1 MKKADL
7 FAELLKDIVGFVDNY
22 KFRRDKIDFQK
33 NKEGVYMYAYKERIM
48 CISTGGLSLFYSK
61 NYLEISILSRT
72 ALESLFYFL
81 SLKNDKTFLKS
92 FRGDHDIQKKK
103 MFNELSCSPE
113 VMTDLKFSKE
123 DVDNCLLK
131 IRENIDKAN
140 IKDEINVQ
148 KSAKIAGLSSM
159 YTSAF
164 RLLSQVSH
172 SKVKILE
179 NHFTYNDNQFA
190 FTKIQ
195 DKNDAIM
202 PLDVLVVV
210 LLIMSF
216 NFVDY
221 ASITDKRIKDKLEAF
236 ALRYKKISEG
246 HIL

>member
-7 FAELLKDIVGFVDNY
+7 FAELLEDIVDFVDSY
-22 KFRRDKIDFQK
+22 KFRRDKINFTK
-33 NKEGVYMYAYKERIM
+33 NKEGVYMYAYKERVV
-48 CISTGGLSLFYSK
+48 CISKGGLALFKSK

-103 MFNELSCSPE
+103 MFNELSCNPE

-123 DVDNCLLK
+123 DVDDCLLK
-131 IRENIDKAN
+131 IRQTIDKAD
-140 IKDEINVQ
+140 IKNEINVQ

-179 NHFTYNDNQFA
+179 NHFIYNNKFI
-190 FTKIQ
+190 FTKTQ
-195 DKNDAIM
+195 DKNNAIM
-202 PLDVLVVV
+202 PLDVLVLV

-221 ASITDKRIKDKLEAF
+221 ASIGDKRIKNRLENF
-236 ALRYKKISEG
+236 ASRYKKISES
-246 HIL
+246 HNL

>member
-7 FAELLKDIVGFVDNY
+7 FVELLKDIVDFVDSY
-22 KFRRDKIDFQK
+22 KFRRDKINFPK
-33 NKEGVYMYAYKERIM
+33 NKEGVYMYAYKERVV
-48 CISTGGLSLFYSK
+48 CISKGCLALFKSK

-81 SLKNDKTFLKS
+81 SLKNDKTFLKL
-92 FRGDHDIQKKK
+92 FRCDHDIQKKK
-103 MFNELSCSPE
+103 MFNELSCNPE

-123 DVDNCLLK
+123 DVDDCLLK
-131 IRENIDKAN
+131 IRQNIDKAN

-179 NHFTYNDNQFA
+179 NHFTYKNNRFT

-195 DKNDAIM
+195 DKNNAIM
-202 PLDVLVVV
+202 PLDVLVMV

-221 ASITDKRIKDKLEAF
+221 ASISDKRIKDTLETF
-236 ALRYKKISEG
+236 ALRYKKISKI

>member
-7 FAELLKDIVGFVDNY
+7 FVELLKDIVDFVDNY
-22 KFRRDKIDFQK
+22 KFRRDKINFPK
-33 NKEGVYMYAYKERIM
+33 NKEGVYMYAYKERVV
-48 CISTGGLSLFYSK
+48 CISKGGLALFKSK

-81 SLKNDKTFLKS
+81 SLKNDKAFLKS

-103 MFNELSCSPE
+103 MFNELSCNPE

-123 DVDNCLLK
+123 DVDDCLLK
-131 IRENIDKAN
+131 IRQNIDKAD

-148 KSAKIAGLSSM
+148 KSAKIAGLASM

-179 NHFTYNDNQFA
+179 NHFTYNDKFI
-190 FTKIQ
+190 FTNIQ
-195 DKNDAIM
+195 DKNNAIM
-202 PLDVLVVV
+202 PLDVLALV

-216 NFVDY
+216 NLVDY
-221 ASITDKRIKDKLEAF
+221 ASIGDKRIKDRLETF
-236 ALRYKKISEG
+236 TLRYKKISAS
-246 HIL
+246 HNL